1 MAGALHELDA
11 TALAAAIRAGEASSL
26 EAVRALHERIAS
38 VGAAVNGVVAL
49 ASDAEE
55 RARAA
60 DAALARGEAV
70 GPLHGV
76 PFTAKDTLDTAGLRT
91 TRGSL
96 LFADHVPGEDA
107 TAVARLREAG
117 GILLGKTN
125 TPEFALWWETDNRVY
140 GRTLNPWDGTRT
152 SAGSSGGE
160 AAALAARLTPLGLG
174 SDLGGS
180 IRIPAGTCGVVGLKP
195 THGLVPLTGHFP
207 EAILR
212 FMHVGPMARTV
223 RDAALA
229 LSLLAGPD
237 GRDWH
242 CVPAPRPSADLAP
255 AFPLRIAILDA
266 FGPTEPEVTAAVAAA
281 GEALAARGHRV
292 EQVDAPWLA
301 SRDCNLLTIRLY
313 GAEGGG
319 FFGPLVTGRED
330 DLHWFLQRRLGLP
343 RATLDEYLAA
353 EADVEALRQGITGLL
368 REHDAILCPVCPAP
382 AQPHDQEQLVI
393 GGEALPPRTIMR
405 ATIPFDLTGSP
416 AIAVPWALGEAG
428 LPIGVQVVGR
438 RFEDELV
445 LRLALAV
452 EADADPRV
460 LAGPSL

>member
-1 MAGALHELDA
+1 MTGALHELDA
-11 TALAAAIRAGEASSL
+11 IGLAGAIRARVASSL
-26 EAVRALHERIAS
+26 EVVRALAERIES

-49 ASDAEE
+49 APDAEE

-60 DAALARGEAV
+60 DAALARGDAV

-76 PFTAKDTLDTAGLRT
+76 PFTAKDTLDAAGVRT

-96 LFADHVPGEDA
+96 LFADRVPEADA
-107 TAVARLREAG
+107 TAVARLRQAG

-140 GRTLNPWDGTRT
+140 GRTVNPWDPGRT
-152 SAGSSGGE
+152 AGGSTGGE

-180 IRIPAGTCGVVGLKP
+180 IRIPAANCGVVGLKP

-212 FMHVGPMARTV
+212 FMHVGPLARTV

-229 LSLLAGPD
+229 LSLIAGPD
-237 GRDWH
+237 GLDWH
-242 CVPAPRPSADLAP
+242 AVSAPRPAADP
-255 AFPLRIAILDA
+255 GSSGPLRVAILDA
-266 FGPTEPEVTAAVAAA
+266 FGPVEPAVTAAVEQA
-281 GEALAARGHRV
+281 GEALVARGHRV
-292 EQVDAPWLA
+292 DRVDAPWLA

-319 FFGPLVTGRED
+319 FFGPLVAGRED
-330 DLHWFLQRRLGLP
+330 ELHWFLQRRLGLP

-353 EADVEALRQGITGLL
+353 EADVEALRRGITGLL

-382 AQPHDQEQLVI
+382 AQPHDQEELVI
-393 GGEALPPRTIMR
+393 GGERLPPRSIMR

-416 AIAVPWALGEAG
+416 AIAVPWSLDADG
-428 LPIGVQVVGR
+428 LPLGVQLVGR

-445 LRLALAV
+445 LRLALDV

-460 LAGPSL
+460 LAGPGL